1 MSEVA
6 VVDDW
11 SHLPKHGGWRP
22 SAKRLQAEAKLRLV
36 SSLPTEEGPGALVRT
51 ASGALRTVRAD
62 VDISAFEP
70 AIDAPGGGLTLLELR
85 LDSCR
90 FTLPGAIGAALRF
103 CGQETEPGETWCPR
117 CRPLAVAPRK
127 AGPIAGA
134 A

>member
-11 SHLPKHGGWRP
+11 SHLPKHGGWKP

-36 SSLPTEEGPGALVRT
+36 SSLPTEEGSGALVRT

-62 VDISAFEP
+62 VDISAYEP
-70 AIDAPGGGLTLLELR
+70 AIDAPGGGLTLLQLR

-90 FTLPGAIGAALRF
+90 FTLPGAIGAELRF

-117 CRPLAVAPRK
+117 CRPLAVVSLRC
-127 AGPIAGA
+127 G
-134 A
+134 